1 VRTRPGATHVC
12 YCHTPARWLW
22 DPAAY
27 TTSVRDRMVLEPA
40 LRRLRRWDRRAATR
54 PTAYIANSA
63 RTARAIERVYG
74 LLAPVI
80 PPPVRLDGLDPTP
93 GGERLLVVS
102 RLLPYKRVDLA
113 VEAANRS
120 GLPLDV
126 VGVGP
131 ELAALRARAKANV
144 VFHGAVDDRKLKA
157 LLEGCRML
165 LLPGVEDFG
174 ITPIEANAAG
184 KPVVAFG
191 AGGVLESQVEGVS
204 AVFFGQPTADALLDA
219 IERVGLLTSTP
230 AQRRANAER
239 FGPDAFA
246 ARLHGE
252 IARVLR
258 GESLLPSAAQKFT
271 REPAPATAAYAA
283 SMAST

>member
-1 VRTRPGATHVC
+1 M
-12 YCHTPARWLW
+12 L
-22 DPAAY
+22 
-27 TTSVRDRMVLEPA
+27 LEPA